1 MAKPA
6 PAPLENLNINL
17 ISSDEGKGNLV
28 AVVHWLLTIG
38 RYLIITTE
46 VIALIIFGL
55 SVKFTIDKNDLKE
68 KITQQKATI
77 DSLAID
83 ETLFRNYQAKL
94 QNIFSLDTSHSNTS
108 SFYTILVSLLPF
120 DAVLDEIN
128 LGNDKVILSGSLP
141 NPSSLQSLISSL
153 NSSGKFSDLDI
164 TDLTIP
170 TAQQPYYTFTA
181 TATLKPGVL
190 LPGYTAPVV
199 VKNPEAK
206 SD

>member
-17 ISSDEGKGNLV
+17 ISSDQGRGSVV
-28 AVVHWLLTIG
+28 AIIHWLLTVG

-46 VIALIIFGL
+46 VVALIIFGL

-68 KITQQKATI
+68 KISNQKEEL

-83 ETLFRNYQAKL
+83 ENLFRNYQAKL
-94 QNIFSLDTSHSNTS
+94 KNISTLQTTHSNTS
-108 SFYTILVSLLPF
+108 SFYTSLVSLLPG

-128 LGNDKVILSGSLP
+128 LGSNKVVLSGSLP
-141 NPSSLQSLISSL
+141 NPSALQNLISSL
-153 NSSGKFSDLDI
+153 NSSEKFSDLDI

-181 TATLKPGVL
+181 VATLKSGVV
-190 LPGYTAPVV
+190 LPGYTV
-199 VKNPEAK
+199 PEVAK
-206 SD
+206 TPGGSK